1 MSDKSQFTAG
11 VAQIVHDTKLFDED
25 GQLSKDY
32 CLNVVVS
39 TKDLVNRLRDS
50 FETDPRLE
58 QIAQGIVEAM
68 MEDEDCTFTVGDVFS
83 ILTYALA
90 VKLPMELGAS
100 KETADALIG
109 SAVFIIGSAD
119 VCMEHAKE

>member
-58 QIAQGIVEAM
+58 QIADGIVEAM
-68 MEDEDCTFTVGDVFS
+68 MEDEDV
-83 ILTYALA
+83 LL
-90 VKLPMELGAS
+90 ELIPAIQLVRSPGS
-100 KETADALIG
+100 HTANPVQYG
-109 SAVFIIGSAD
+109 QR
-119 VCMEHAKE
+119 